1 MSQPEEKQG
10 LDKKLLMT
18 IGATV
23 ITGIVMFWVTQTQT
37 TSDDLIGLVPVIEQ
51 NTRTIERHDDWISR
65 WPTEGRLAADV
76 AQDSQLVFL
85 AEQISDLEIEIQR
98 LEDRLRT
105 IETRAISFN

>member
-1 MSQPEEKQG
+1 MAQPQEKHG
-10 LDKKLLMT
+10 PDFKLLMT
-18 IGATV
+18 IAATV
-23 ITGIVMFWVTQTQT
+23 VTGIVMIWVTQTQT

-51 NTRTIERHDDWISR
+51 NTRTIQQHDDWIAR

-85 AEQISDLEIEIQR
+85 AEKVADLEADVAR

-105 IETRAISFN
+105 METRTITSG